1 MSTVAA
7 PAQTRAVMR
16 HIDEARLETDLP
28 YRVAYLAE
36 FMGITQD
43 DWDAIRESGEILG
56 PIVDSLVDAVYEKL
70 WQYDA
75 TQRHF
80 RRPGSGFKQPVRGD
94 IMTLDHP
101 YIEFR
106 KDRLRSYLVRLV
118 SGVYDDKFVLFL
130 DWAGKIHT
138 AKAGAPHIE
147 VPLVQMNALMGFVA
161 AAVVSTLWDLV
172 PDDDQRRRY
181 IEAWNKLLW
190 VQNDLINRHYAG
202 RPCTCN

>member
-1 MSTVAA
+1 MK
-7 PAQTRAVMR
+7 
-16 HIDEARLETDLP
+16 HIDEPRLETDLP

-43 DWDAIRESGEILG
+43 DWNAIQESGAVLG
-56 PIVDSLVDAVYEKL
+56 PVVDALVDAVYEKL
-70 WQYDA
+70 WKYDS

-80 RRPGSGFKQPVRGD
+80 RRPGSGFKEPVNGD
-94 IMTLDHP
+94 IMSLDHP
-101 YIEFR
+101 YIRFR

-118 SGVYDDKFVLFL
+118 SGVYDDKFVFYL

-138 AKAGAPHIE
+138 AKAGAPQVE

-161 AAVVSTLWDLV
+161 AAVVGTLWDLV
-172 PDDDQRRRY
+172 PDDAKRRRY

-190 VQNDLINRHYAG
+190 VQNDLINRHYAEQ
-202 RPCTCN
+202 PCTCN

>member
-1 MSTVAA
+1 
-7 PAQTRAVMR
+7 MR

-36 FMGITQD
+36 FMGITQH
-43 DWDAIRESGEILG
+43 DWDAVHESAAVLG
-56 PIVDSLVDAVYEKL
+56 PVVDALVDAVYEKL
-70 WQYDA
+70 WKYDS

-80 RRPGSGFKQPVRGD
+80 RRPGSGFKEPVSGD
-94 IMTLDHP
+94 IMAIDHP
-101 YIEFR
+101 YVEFR
-106 KDRLRSYLVRLV
+106 KDRLRQYLVRLV
-118 SGVYDDKFVLFL
+118 SGVYDDKFVYYL

-138 AKAGAPHIE
+138 AKAGAPQVE

-172 PDDDQRRRY
+172 PDDATRRRY

-202 RPCTCN
+202 QPCSCN

>member
-1 MSTVAA
+1 MSTVEA
-7 PAQTRAVMR
+7 PAQRPVIR
-16 HIDEARLETDLP
+16 HINEARLETDLP

-43 DWDAIRESGEILG
+43 DWGAVHESAAVLG
-56 PIVDSLVDAVYEKL
+56 PVVDALVDAVYEKL
-70 WQYDA
+70 WKYDS

-80 RRPGSGFKQPVRGD
+80 RQPGSGFKEPVRGD
-94 IMTLDHP
+94 IMAIDHP
-101 YIEFR
+101 YVEFR
-106 KDRLRSYLVRLV
+106 KDRLRQYLVRLV
-118 SGVYDDKFVLFL
+118 SGVYDDKFVFYL

-138 AKAGAPHIE
+138 AKAGAPQVE

-172 PDDDQRRRY
+172 ADDATRRRY

-202 RPCTCN
+202 KPCSCN

>member
-1 MSTVAA
+1 MSTVAPPQVQ
-7 PAQTRAVMR
+7 PAMK
-16 HIDEARLETDLP
+16 HIDEPRLETDLP

-43 DWDAIRESGEILG
+43 DWNAIQESGAVLG
-56 PIVDSLVDAVYEKL
+56 PVVDALVDAVYEKL
-70 WQYDA
+70 WKYDS

-80 RRPGSGFKQPVRGD
+80 RRPGSGFKEPVNGD
-94 IMTLDHP
+94 IMSLDHP
-101 YIEFR
+101 YIRFR

-118 SGVYDDKFVLFL
+118 SGVYDDKFVFYL

-138 AKAGAPHIE
+138 AKAGAPQVE

-161 AAVVSTLWDLV
+161 AAVVGTLWDLV
-172 PDDDQRRRY
+172 PDDAKRRRY

-190 VQNDLINRHYAG
+190 VQNDLINRHYAEQ
-202 RPCTCN
+202 PCTCN

>member
-7 PAQTRAVMR
+7 AQTRPAMR
-16 HIDEARLETDLP
+16 YIDEARLETDLP

-36 FMGITQD
+36 FMGITED
-43 DWDAIRESGEILG
+43 DWDAVHESGQVLG
-56 PIVDSLVDAVYEKL
+56 PVVEALVDAVYDKL
-70 WQYDA
+70 WKYEA

-80 RRPGSGFKQPVRGD
+80 RRVGSGFKEPVTGD
-94 IMTLDHP
+94 VMTLDHP
-101 YIEFR
+101 YVRFR
-106 KDRLRSYLVRLV
+106 KDRLRKYLTRLV
-118 SGVYDDKFVLFL
+118 SGVYDDKFALYL

-138 AKAGAPHIE
+138 AKAGADYIE

-161 AAVVSTLWDLV
+161 AAVVGTLWDLV
-172 PDDDQRRRY
+172 ADDATRRRY

-202 RPCTCN
+202 QPCTCN